1 MYVSDWATNAS
12 NALWRLFHPAR
23 ADRVDTALR
32 IANGK
37 DLERKPLAVLLRAVS
52 NAASQRNDAGCSSPA
67 YWLWAHASG
76 KTQLSPLMVVDAV
89 QALKQDESGRLESLL
104 RNSGGTRPG
113 STHAGQINAT
123 REVIAAARQFSR
135 HVRVAA
141 SSAQGGTP

>member
-37 DLERKPLAVLLRAVS
+37 DLEREPLAVLLRAVR
-52 NAASQRNDAGCSSPA
+52 NAECLRVDAGSSSPA
-67 YWLWAHASG
+67 CSLGAHASG
-76 KTQLSPLMVVDAV
+76 HKPLSPLMVVDAV
-89 QALKQDESGRLESLL
+89 QALKQEESGRLESLL

-123 REVIAAARQFSR
+123 REVIAAARQFSWA
-135 HVRVAA
+135 VRVAA
-141 SSAQGGTP
+141 SAAQGGTP